1 MASLAQ
7 GHDDTM
13 ADTTQKQ
20 TAATGATPGQKPA
33 GAASKPSPVTTPG
46 KGTSFSEQDLDS
58 MLEGELGTTIEEP
71 DAELDAD
78 LPLRKSKKDKQASTP
93 KAEDEEEP
101 EAEDEAEENSDE
113 SEDEE
118 SESEEAE
125 EVAETED
132 TEAEEAE
139 IGDDEEVDAEKPPKG
154 FEKVPKGIWKRQ
166 NKLIQTQRDL
176 KAQLAKGAIQVT
188 PTEASPLADV
198 DSLEVLESRLTTAKS
213 VRAWFKANPEGG
225 SFTLSNGKTVEL
237 DQATAASHAAKAD
250 AILESAPDV
259 KLRLMQRESSKPWE
273 QAQKLVPT
281 LFDKASPDHAFM
293 LEVFRKAPGL
303 ADHPEW
309 ELLMAYATRGRKEFE
324 EENSKKARYVRY
336 ELDKDGKM
344 IPPKSKGGDGKQ
356 EAGKP
361 APKPAPRIAPA
372 TPGAQKPAL
381 KAQGKAPDKRPAAK
395 AETDSDLAK
404 MLADELKDF

>member
-1 MASLAQ
+1 
-7 GHDDTM
+7 M

-78 LPLRKSKKDKQASTP
+78 LPVRKSKKDKQASTP
-93 KAEDEEEP
+93 KAGDEEET
-101 EAEDEAEENSDE
+101 EAEDETEESAE
-113 SEDEE
+113 SEEEE

-125 EVAETED
+125 EVTETED
-132 TEAEEAE
+132 TETEEAE

-198 DSLEVLESRLTTAKS
+198 DTLEALESRLTTAKS
-213 VRAWFKANPEGG
+213 VRTWFKANPDGG
-225 SFTLSNGKTVEL
+225 SFTLSNGKTFEL
-237 DQATAASHAAKAD
+237 DQAAAAAHAAKAD
-250 AILESAPDV
+250 TILESAPDI
-259 KLRLMQRESSKPWE
+259 KLRLMQREKSKPWE

-281 LFDKASPDHAFM
+281 LFDKTSPDHAF
-293 LEVFRKAPGL
+293 LTEVFSKAPGL

-309 ELLMAYATRGRKEFE
+309 ELIMAYAARGQKEFE
-324 EENSKKARYVRY
+324 EESSKKARYVRY

-344 IPPKSKGGDGKQ
+344 IPPKSKSGDGKQ

-361 APKPAPRIAPA
+361 AQKPAPRIPPA
-372 TPGAQKPAL
+372 TPGTAKPTL
-381 KAQGKAPDKRPAAK
+381 KAINKAPDKRPAAK
-395 AETDSDLAK
+395 PETDSDLAR
-404 MLADELKDF
+404 MLTEELGD

>member
-7 GHDDTM
+7 GHADTM

-20 TAATGATPGQKPA
+20 TAATGATSGQKPA
-33 GAASKPSPVTTPG
+33 VVASKSSPVTTPG

-58 MLEGELGTTIEEP
+58 MLEGELGTTVEEP
-71 DAELDAD
+71 DSELDAD
-78 LPLRKSKKDKQASTP
+78 LPVRKSKKDKQAPTP
-93 KAEDEEEP
+93 KEEEEDESEV
-101 EAEDEAEENSDE
+101 EDETEQDSDE
-113 SEDEE
+113 SEDND
-118 SESEEAE
+118 SESDDSEDD
-125 EVAETED
+125 AETED
-132 TEAEEAE
+132 TDTEEAE

-188 PTEASPLADV
+188 PTDATPLADV
-198 DSLEVLESRLTTAKS
+198 DSLETLESRITTAKS
-213 VRAWFKANPEGG
+213 VRAWFKSNPDGG
-225 SFTLSNGKTVEL
+225 TFTLSNGKTVEL
-237 DQATAASHAAKAD
+237 DQATADEHAEKAD

-259 KLRLMQRESSKPWE
+259 KLRLMHREKSKPWE

-293 LEVFRKAPGL
+293 VEVFSKAPGL
-303 ADHPEW
+303 ADHPDW
-309 ELLMAYATRGRKEFE
+309 ELIMAYAARGKKEFE
-324 EENSKKARYVRY
+324 EESSKKARYVRY

-344 IPPKSKGGDGKQ
+344 IPLKSTGGNGKQ

-361 APKPAPRIAPA
+361 AQKPAPRIAPV
-372 TPGAQKPAL
+372 TPSAQKPAL
-381 KAQGKAPDKRPAAK
+381 KAKGNQPDKRPAK
-395 AETDSDLAK
+395 TDNDSDLARA
-404 MLADELKDF
+404 LADELGDF

>member
-1 MASLAQ
+1 
-7 GHDDTM
+7 M
-13 ADTTQKQ
+13 ADTSQKQ

-33 GAASKPSPVTTPG
+33 GAASKPSPVTTTG
-46 KGTSFSEQDLDS
+46 QGTSFSEQNLES
-58 MLEGELGTTIEEP
+58 MLENELGMTTEEP

-78 LPLRKSKKDKQASTP
+78 LPVRKSKKDKQAPTP
-93 KAEDEEEP
+93 KEENEDEPEDEEES
-101 EAEDEAEENSDE
+101 DDTDE
-113 SEDEE
+113 SEDDD
-118 SESEEAE
+118 SESDDSEAD
-125 EVAETED
+125 AETED
-132 TEAEEAE
+132 TESEEAE

-166 NKLIQTQRDL
+166 NKLIQTQREL
-176 KAQLAKGAIQVT
+176 KAQLAKGAIQIT

-198 DSLEVLESRLTTAKS
+198 DTLETLNSRLATAKS
-213 VRAWFKANPEGG
+213 VRAWFKENPHGG

-237 DQATAASHAAKAD
+237 DETAAASHAAKAE
-250 AILESAPDV
+250 AILESAPEV

-281 LFDKASPDHAFM
+281 LFDKASSDHAFM
-293 LEVFRKAPGL
+293 ADVFSKAPGL

-309 ELLMAYATRGRKEFE
+309 ELIMAYAARGKREFE
-324 EENSKKARYVRY
+324 EESSKKARYVRY

-381 KAQGKAPDKRPAAK
+381 KSQGKAPDKRPVSK
-395 AETDSDLAK
+395 AETDSDLARS
-404 MLADELKDF
+404 LAEELGDF